1 LRWDHKRRES
11 GKEQAMRG
19 VLNIAA
25 VLVAGAVLVTGCGAI
40 TGCKEDTQT
49 VDVEWGSAFYDAQLS
64 ILRAWEGRGYDCR
77 GSAIRNAFGR
87 QIGTTYTC
95 TKCD

>member
-1 LRWDHKRRES
+1 MRWDHKRRES
-11 GKEQAMRG
+11 GKEKAMRG
-19 VLNIAA
+19 VLMCS
-25 VLVAGAVLVTGCGAI
+25 VLFLTGCGAI

-49 VDVEWGSAFYDAQLS
+49 VDVEFGSAFYDAQLS

-77 GSAIRNAFGR
+77 GTAIRNAFGR

-95 TKCD
+95 SKCD